1 MGGQERWSVQ
11 AVSMATNY
19 NEKKHTQ
26 GINEEVIEDF
36 QNFIQGVYVFKI
48 IRFHRFKEPK

>member
-19 NEKKHTQ
+19 NEKKDTQ
-26 GINEEVIEDF
+26 GINEEVIEEF
-36 QNFIQGVYVFKI
+36 HNFIQGVHVFKI
-48 IRFHRFKEPK
+48 I